1 MGALIF
7 PPTQRKDPIME
18 MFAKVFESHGRQVL
32 VTKGEDSD
40 GNPQLKVTMRFDG
53 AEMSVGPCFSDDEAG
68 EAALDNAFDKF
79 GQEQADVFAGLVEG
93 AETPFQA
100 AAKLGMMRE

>member
-7 PPTQRKDPIME
+7 SPNQRKDPIME

-32 VTKGEDSD
+32 VTKAEDSD
-40 GNPQLKVTMRFDG
+40 GKPQLKVTMRFDG
-53 AEMSVGPCFSDDEAG
+53 AEMSVGPCFTDDDAG
-68 EAALDNAFDKF
+68 DAALDHAFDSF

-93 AETPFQA
+93 AKSPFEA

>member
-1 MGALIF
+1 
-7 PPTQRKDPIME
+7 ME

-32 VTKGEDSD
+32 VTKAEDSD

-53 AEMSVGPCFSDDEAG
+53 AEMSVGPCFSNDEAG
-68 EAALDNAFDKF
+68 DAALDNAFDTF

-93 AETPFQA
+93 AENVFDASTRLL
-100 AAKLGMMRE
+100 K